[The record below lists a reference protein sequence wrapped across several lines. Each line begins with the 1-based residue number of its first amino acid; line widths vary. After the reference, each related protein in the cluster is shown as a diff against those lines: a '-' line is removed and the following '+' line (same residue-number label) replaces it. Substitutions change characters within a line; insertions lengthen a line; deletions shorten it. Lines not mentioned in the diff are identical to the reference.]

1 MSKQILVI
9 DDEKAI
15 RNSFTLTFE
24 ESEYMIDT
32 AESGEKGIEITQEKK
47 YDLIFLDLKM
57 PGMDG
62 VETLRKLR
70 ETDKDTPI
78 YIITAFHQEFLD
90 KLRKAEE
97 DGIDFEVIRKPV
109 DSEQLTH
116 IVKGILDK
124 PGIY

>member
-15 RNSFTLTFE
+15 RNSFALTFE

-32 AESGEKGIEITQEKK
+32 AESGEKGIEITQKKK

-90 KLRKAEE
+90 KLKVAEE
-97 DGIDFEVIRKPV
+97 DGVDFEVIRKPV